1 MVNKRLIPVLFL
13 RDGYLVRSEN
23 FSIHQI
29 LGNPVTQVKR
39 YNSWNVDEL
48 IYIDISKSEL
58 YSPRRND
65 LGEGETNAFNILDL
79 IKVVS
84 KSCFMPLT
92 VGGKIKTLDDIH
104 SRINSGADKITINSA
119 ALDDSNFIK
128 SASREFG
135 SQAIVLSIDV
145 KINGDGHYKV
155 FGQHGSRETNWTPE
169 NWAQE
174 VENFGAGEIF
184 LNSVDRDGTAKGYDI
199 ELISRVVNAVNIP
212 VIACGGA
219 SGNKD
224 FVELI
229 SNTDVSA
236 VAAGNLFHFK
246 ELSYPMAKKYLKSQN
261 LNFR

>member
-1 MVNKRLIPVLFL
+1 MLF
-13 RDGYLVRSEN
+13 
-23 FSIHQI
+23 
-29 LGNPVTQVKR
+29 
-39 YNSWNVDEL
+39 
-48 IYIDISKSEL
+48 
-58 YSPRRND
+58 
-65 LGEGETNAFNILDL
+65 
-79 IKVVS
+79 
-84 KSCFMPLT
+84 
-92 VGGKIKTLDDIH
+92 
-104 SRINSGADKITINSA
+104 NSGADKITINSA

-236 VAAGNLFHFK
+236 LAAGNLFHFK